1 MDRKNYRKQITIGVI
16 ISFSLIFL
24 SALYFFISL
33 HHNLN
38 NERSIVRV
46 AENRF
51 NIINEIKSSVDEVN
65 DIKLDYLNKKDAS
78 LFIPYKMELK
88 KMDELLR
95 SLSLKDDF
103 YHVQPNSTE
112 NIRKDIVAFYDFEQD
127 IDHTKETQSI
137 SHNIHERKASI
148 LNQIDL
154 MSRDL
159 LDQRAKRLEQ
169 SRNELQL
176 AQYITYLFIAIGLSG
191 FFYILAK
198 ISSIS
203 RFLRST
209 VKSQQESNNRLQLL
223 QDQTNSDNWILNAIN
238 GIDEQLRGDYTDKK
252 IAEISLHAIASTTK
266 ALGGTI
272 YIFDDNYQEY
282 QLCHKIGISST
293 QYIKR
298 TFKENDGILGEV
310 ANNHKVVKIKDID
323 HKHLILETSLSDHL
337 EAEIYIVP
345 FSYESHCVGVMEICC
360 PIINEKD
367 EQLRFNFLDKAK
379 DNIAVIIKVAQTHGK
394 LADLYEEL
402 QQQTEELE
410 TQQEE
415 LRTTNEELIHKTHLL
430 EASEEELRVQQEEL
444 IQTNNE
450 LDEKAKLLFAQN
462 EDLEKARQAIAQKI
476 EEVELSSKYKSEFMA
491 NMSHELRT
499 PLNSILILAKL
510 LQDNKKKNLSEDQI
524 KYASVIHSAGSDLL
538 HLINEL
544 LDLAKIESGKVD
556 VQKERINTNYL
567 VNYIKDFFSDTAVS
581 KNIHFLLDVDVNAPQ
596 EFIGDEHRIQ
606 QVLKNLLS
614 NAFKFTGEKGEVS
627 LAIKAEAENLLF
639 TVEDSGI
646 GIAPEKQ
653 ELIFDAFKQ
662 EDGSTSR
669 KYGGT
674 GLGLSICREI
684 ASLLKG
690 KITLSSK
697 VGEGSIFTFSIP
709 LEQEIQ
715 ISVPKVTSIEKESNP
730 PTQIPKENPIVE
742 KTKSIDNDGKHN
754 KLLIIEDDFIFA
766 DILKDYAEQNGYDV
780 YISYDGQDGLQ
791 KAQNLRPAA
800 IILDIMLPK
809 MDGWE
814 VLRNLKKIDSTKEI
828 PVHMMSAGT
837 FLHDEPISAGA
848 IGFMAKPVSEESLA
862 ETFLKIKASTSHPL
876 KKILLVEDQEIQ
888 SDFIKQS
895 LEEQHIQIFQAFNA
909 RQALDLLD
917 QEKLFDCIIMDL
929 NLPDKSGIELLNEI
943 KSNNQFKDLPIII
956 NTAMELTTEQTSEIL
971 HHSQAMVLKSA
982 KSNNRLIDEVNLFLN
997 KIRGNKHEYTMFNH
1011 SGSSVIAEN
1020 NLAFKTV
1027 LLADDDMRNIFALS
1041 TAFESYDMNIEI
1053 ANNGQEALDIL
1064 ERNKQID
1071 LVLMDIMMPVMDGY
1085 EAIEKIRANKKFANL
1100 PIIAVTAKA
1109 MKGDR
1114 EKTIAVGANDYIS
1127 KPVDVDKLI
1136 SLMRVW
1142 LS

>member
-1 MDRKNYRKQITIGVI
+1 MDQENYRKQITIGVI
-16 ISFSLIFL
+16 ISFLLIFI

-33 HHNLN
+33 HHILD
-38 NERSIVRV
+38 NERNIVHI

-51 NIINEIKSSVDEVN
+51 NVINEIRSNIDEIN
-65 DIKLDYLNKKDAS
+65 DVKLHYFTKRDPA
-78 LFIPYKMELK
+78 LFIPYQLGRK
-88 KMDELLR
+88 KADESLR
-95 SLSLKDDF
+95 AISKVDDF
-103 YHVQPNSTE
+103 YTVSPHAIETM
-112 NIRKDIVAFYDFEQD
+112 RKEIALFYDFDKD
-127 IDHTKETQSI
+127 IAYAKTNNGTLPPY
-137 SHNIHERKASI
+137 IHEQKIAI
-148 LNQIDL
+148 FNQIDIL
-154 MSRDL
+154 SRDL
-159 LDQRAKRLEQ
+159 LDQRASRLEK
-169 SRNELQL
+169 SRNDLQL
-176 AQYITYLFIAIGLSG
+176 AQNITYLFIAIGLSG

-198 ISSIS
+198 IFSIS
-203 RFLRST
+203 KILRST

-223 QDQTNSDNWILNAIN
+223 QDQTNNDNWILNAIN
-238 GIDEQLRGDYTDKK
+238 HIDEQLRGDYSDKK
-252 IAEISLHAIASTTK
+252 IAEISLNAITDMTK
-266 ALGGTI
+266 ALGGTV
-272 YIFDDNYQEY
+272 YIFDDTYQEY
-282 QLCHKIGISST
+282 QLCHKIGIAST
-293 QYIKR
+293 QQVKKSI
-298 TFKENDGILGEV
+298 KENDGILGEV
-310 ANNHKVVKIKDID
+310 ANKHVVVKIKDID
-323 HKHLILETSLSDHL
+323 HAHLVLETSLSNRI
-337 EAEIYIVP
+337 ETEIYIIP
-345 FSYESHCVGVMEICC
+345 FAYENHCVGLMEICC
-360 PIINEKD
+360 PLVNEKE
-367 EQLRFNFLDKAK
+367 EQLRFNFLDKVK
-379 DNIAVIIKVAQTHGK
+379 GNIAIILKVAQTHGK

-410 TQQEE
+410 AQQEE

-450 LDEKAKLLFAQN
+450 LDEKAKLLLAQN

-510 LQDNKKKNLSEDQI
+510 LQDNKKENLNDDQI

-544 LDLAKIESGKVD
+544 LDLAKIESGKVE
-556 VQKERINTNYL
+556 VQKEHINTNYL
-567 VNYIKDFFSDTAVS
+567 VNYIKDFFLDTAES
-581 KNIHFLLDVDVNAPQ
+581 KIIKFNVEIDGDTPQ
-596 EFIGDEHRIQ
+596 DFIGDEHRIQ

-614 NAFKFTGEKGEVS
+614 NAFKFTGENGTVS
-627 LAIKAEAENLLF
+627 LKINVEDGTIYF
-639 TVEDSGI
+639 TVQDNGI

-690 KITLSSK
+690 RITLNSK
-697 VGEGSIFTFSIP
+697 VGEGSVFIFSLP
-709 LEQEIQ
+709 LEAEAQGEK
-715 ISVPKVTSIEKESNP
+715 ISELPVIETNTPIAYPPLEDIAIGKEHP
-730 PTQIPKENPIVE
+730 
-742 KTKSIDNDGKHN
+742 IDNSSKNN

-766 DILKDYAEQNGYDV
+766 DILKDYAVQNGYDV
-780 YISYDGQDGLQ
+780 YISYDGQDGLN
-791 KAQNLRPAA
+791 KARNLIPAA

-814 VLRNLKKIDSTKEI
+814 VLRNLKKANSTKDI

-848 IGFMAKPVSEESLA
+848 IGFMSKPVSEESLA
-862 ETFLKIKASTSHPL
+862 ETFLKIKASTSRPI

-895 LEEQHIQIFQAFNA
+895 LEEKNIQIFQAFDA
-909 RQALDLLD
+909 RQALDLLI
-917 QEKLFDCIIMDL
+917 QEKIFDCIIMDL

-943 KSNNQFKDLPIII
+943 KSNSDFKDLPIII
-956 NTAMELTTEQTSEIL
+956 NTAMELSPEQTSEIL

-997 KIRGNKHEYTMFNH
+997 KIRSSKTEYH
-1011 SGSSVIAEN
+1011 SFSHSSSVLVEN
-1020 NLAFKTV
+1020 NLASKTV

-1041 TAFESYDMNIEI
+1041 TAFESYDMKIEI

-1064 ERNKQID
+1064 ARNEHID
-1071 LVLMDIMMPVMDGY
+1071 IVLMDIMMPVMDGY
-1085 EAIEKIRANKKFANL
+1085 EAIEKIRENKKFSNL

>member
-65 DIKLDYLNKKDAS
+65 DTKLDYLNKRDAS
-78 LFIPYKMELK
+78 LFIPYKLELRK
-88 KMDELLR
+88 TDELLR
-95 SLSLKDDF
+95 SLSLRDDF
-103 YHVQPNSTE
+103 YHVPPNSIET
-112 NIRKDIVAFYDFEQD
+112 IRKDVATFYDFDQD
-127 IDHTKETQSI
+127 ITNTQETLSK
-137 SHNIHERKASI
+137 SHRIHEQKAAI
-148 LNQIDL
+148 LAEIDL
-154 MSRDL
+154 LSRDL
-159 LDQRAKRLEQ
+159 LDQRARLLEK
-169 SRNELQL
+169 SRNDLQL

-209 VKSQQESNNRLQLL
+209 VRNQQESNDQLQLL
-223 QDQTNSDNWILNAIN
+223 QDQTNNDNWILNAIN
-238 GIDEQLRGDYTDKK
+238 HIDEQLRGDYTDKK

-266 ALGGTI
+266 ALGGTV

-323 HKHLILETSLSDHL
+323 HKHLILETSLSDRL

-345 FSYESHCVGVMEICC
+345 FSYENHCVGIMEICC
-360 PIINEKD
+360 PIINAKD

-410 TQQEE
+410 AQQEE

-544 LDLAKIESGKVD
+544 LDLAKIESGKVE

-567 VNYIKDFFSDTAVS
+567 VNYIKDFFSDTAAS
-581 KNIHFLLDVDVNAPQ
+581 KNIHFLLDVNVNAPE

-627 LAIKAEAENLLF
+627 LGIIVEAGNLHF
-639 TVEDSGI
+639 TVKDNGI

-684 ASLLKG
+684 AGLLKG

-715 ISVPKVTSIEKESNP
+715 IPEMTSTEKESDLPLQVPN
-730 PTQIPKENPIVE
+730 ESPIVE
-742 KTKSIDNDGKHN
+742 KTKSIDTDGKHN

-814 VLRNLKKIDSTKEI
+814 VLRNLKKIDNTKEI

-862 ETFLKIKASTSHPL
+862 ETFLQIKASTSHPL
-876 KKILLVEDQEIQ
+876 KRILLVEDQEIQ

-909 RQALDLLD
+909 KQALDLLD

-943 KSNNQFKDLPIII
+943 KSNHQFKDLPIII

-997 KIRGNKHEYTMFNH
+997 KIRSNKREYNMFNH
-1011 SGSSVIAEN
+1011 SGASVIAEN
-1020 NLAFKTV
+1020 NLASKTV

-1064 ERNKQID
+1064 ERNEQID

-1127 KPVDVDKLI
+1127 KPIDVDKLI

>member
-1 MDRKNYRKQITIGVI
+1 MDQKNYRKQITIGVI
-16 ISFSLIFL
+16 ISFSLIFI

-33 HHNLN
+33 HHILD
-38 NERSIVRV
+38 NERNIVRI

-51 NIINEIKSSVDEVN
+51 NVINEVRSNIDEIN
-65 DIKLDYLNKKDAS
+65 DVKLHYFTKRDPA
-78 LFIPYKMELK
+78 LFIPYQLGRK
-88 KMDELLR
+88 KAEESLR
-95 SLSLKDDF
+95 AISKVDDF
-103 YHVQPNSTE
+103 YTVSPHAIETM
-112 NIRKDIVAFYDFEQD
+112 RKEIALFYDFDKD
-127 IDHTKETQSI
+127 IAYAKTNNGAI
-137 SHNIHERKASI
+137 APYIHEQKIAI
-148 LNQIDL
+148 FNQIDIL
-154 MSRDL
+154 SRDL
-159 LDQRAKRLEQ
+159 LDQRASRLEK
-169 SRNELQL
+169 SRNDLQL
-176 AQYITYLFIAIGLSG
+176 AQNITYLFIAIGLSG

-198 ISSIS
+198 IFSIS
-203 RFLRST
+203 KILRST
-209 VKSQQESNNRLQLL
+209 VKSQQESNIRLQLL
-223 QDQTNSDNWILNAIN
+223 QDQTNNDNWILNAIN
-238 GIDEQLRGDYTDKK
+238 HIDEQLRGDYSDKK
-252 IAEISLHAIASTTK
+252 IAEISLNAITDMTK
-266 ALGGTI
+266 ALGGTV
-272 YIFDDNYQEY
+272 YFFDDTYQEY
-282 QLCHKIGISST
+282 QLCHKIGIAST
-293 QYIKR
+293 QQVKKNFR
-298 TFKENDGILGEV
+298 ENDGILGEV
-310 ANNHKVVKIKDID
+310 ANKHVVVKIKDID
-323 HKHLILETSLSDHL
+323 HAHLVLETSLSNRI
-337 EAEIYIVP
+337 ETEIYIIP
-345 FSYESHCVGVMEICC
+345 FAYENHCVGLMEICC
-360 PIINEKD
+360 PLVNEKE
-367 EQLRFNFLDKAK
+367 EQLRFNFLDKVK
-379 DNIAVIIKVAQTHGK
+379 GNIAIILKVAQTHGK

-410 TQQEE
+410 AQQEE
-415 LRTTNEELIHKTHLL
+415 LGTTNEELIHKTHLL

-450 LDEKAKLLFAQN
+450 LDEKAKLLLAQN

-510 LQDNKKKNLSEDQI
+510 LQDNKKENLNDDQI

-544 LDLAKIESGKVD
+544 LDLAKIESGKVE
-556 VQKERINTNYL
+556 VQKEHINTNYL
-567 VNYIKDFFSDTAVS
+567 VNYIKDFFHDTAES
-581 KNIHFLLDVDVNAPQ
+581 KIIKFNIEIDGDTPQ

-614 NAFKFTGEKGEVS
+614 NAFKFTGENGIVS
-627 LAIKAEAENLLF
+627 LKINVKDGAIYF
-639 TVEDSGI
+639 TVQDNGI

-690 KITLSSK
+690 RITLNSK
-697 VGEGSIFTFSIP
+697 VGEGSVFIFSLP
-709 LEQEIQ
+709 LEAEAQGEK
-715 ISVPKVTSIEKESNP
+715 ISELPVIETNTPIAYPPLEDIAIGKEHP
-730 PTQIPKENPIVE
+730 
-742 KTKSIDNDGKHN
+742 IDNSSKNN

-766 DILKDYAEQNGYDV
+766 DILKDYAVQNGYDV
-780 YISYDGQDGLQ
+780 YISYDGQDGLN
-791 KAQNLRPAA
+791 KARNLIPAA

-814 VLRNLKKIDSTKEI
+814 VLRNLKKANSTKDI

-848 IGFMAKPVSEESLA
+848 IGFMSKPVSEESLA
-862 ETFLKIKASTSHPL
+862 ETFLKIKASTSRPI

-895 LEEQHIQIFQAFNA
+895 LEEQNIQIFQAFDA
-909 RQALDLLD
+909 RQALDLLV
-917 QEKLFDCIIMDL
+917 QEKIFDCIIMDL

-943 KSNNQFKDLPIII
+943 KSNSEFKDLPIII
-956 NTAMELTTEQTSEIL
+956 NTAMELSPEQTSEIL

-997 KIRGNKHEYTMFNH
+997 KIRSSKTEYH
-1011 SGSSVIAEN
+1011 SLSNSSSVLVEN
-1020 NLAFKTV
+1020 NLTSKTV

-1041 TAFESYDMNIEI
+1041 TAFESYDMKIEI

-1064 ERNKQID
+1064 ARNEHID
-1071 LVLMDIMMPVMDGY
+1071 IVLMDIMMPVMDGY
-1085 EAIEKIRANKKFANL
+1085 EAIEKIRENKKFSNL

>member
-1 MDRKNYRKQITIGVI
+1 MEQKNYRKQITIGVI
-16 ISFSLIFL
+16 ISFSLIFI

-33 HHNLN
+33 HHILD
-38 NERSIVRV
+38 NERNIVQV

-51 NIINEIKSSVDEVN
+51 NVINEIRSNIDAVN
-65 DIKLDYLNKKDAS
+65 DVKLHYFTKKDPT
-78 LFIPYKMELK
+78 LFIPYQRERKQT
-88 KMDELLR
+88 DELLR
-95 SLSLKDDF
+95 SIRRTDDH
-103 YHVQPNSTE
+103 YIVSPNAIE
-112 NIRKDIVAFYDFEQD
+112 MLRKDIALFYDFEKD
-127 IDHTKETQSI
+127 IAYAKV
-137 SHNIHERKASI
+137 NIGSLPPYILQQKTSI
-148 LNQIDL
+148 LNQIDIL
-154 MSRDL
+154 SREL
-159 LDQRAKRLEQ
+159 LDQRASLLEK
-169 SRNELQL
+169 SRNNLQS
-176 AQYITYLFIAIGLSG
+176 AQNITYFFIAIGLSG

-198 ISSIS
+198 FSSIS
-203 RFLRST
+203 KVLRAT
-209 VKSQQESNNRLQLL
+209 VKGQRESNNRLQLL
-223 QDQTNSDNWILNAIN
+223 QDQTNNDNWILNAIN
-238 GIDEQLRGDYTDKK
+238 QIDEQLRGDYNDKK
-252 IAEISLHAIASTTK
+252 IAEISLNAITKMTK

-282 QLCHKIGISST
+282 QLCHKLGIAPAL
-293 QYIKR
+293 QIKKS
-298 TFKENDGILGEV
+298 FKENEGILGEV
-310 ANNHKVVKIKDID
+310 ANKHAVVKISDID
-323 HKHLILETSLSDHL
+323 HNHLILETSLSNRI
-337 EAEIYIVP
+337 ETEIYIIP
-345 FSYESHCVGVMEICC
+345 FTYENHCVGLMEICC
-360 PIINEKD
+360 PIVTEK
-367 EQLRFNFLDKAK
+367 ENQLRFNFLDKVK
-379 DNIAVIIKVAQTHGK
+379 DNIAIILKVAQTHGK

-410 TQQEE
+410 AQQEE

-450 LDEKAKLLFAQN
+450 LDEKAQLLFAQN
-462 EDLEKARQAIAQKI
+462 EDLEKAKLAIAQKI
-476 EEVELSSKYKSEFMA
+476 EEVELSSRYKSEFMA

-510 LQDNKKKNLSEDQI
+510 LQENKKNNLNEDQI

-538 HLINEL
+538 YLINEL
-544 LDLAKIESGKVD
+544 LDLAKIESGKVE
-556 VQKERINTNYL
+556 VLKEHINTSDL
-567 VNYIKDFFSDTAVS
+567 VDYISDFFHDTAAS
-581 KNIHFLLDVDVNAPQ
+581 KNIRFNMEIDGNTPK
-596 EFIGDEHRIQ
+596 EFISDEHRIQ

-614 NAFKFTGEKGEVS
+614 NAFKFTGENGTVS
-627 LAIKAEAENLLF
+627 LMINVENEHLHF
-639 TVEDSGI
+639 TVKDNGI

-684 ASLLKG
+684 AGLLKG
-690 KITLSSK
+690 RITLTSK
-697 VGEGSIFTFSIP
+697 VNEGSTFIFSLP
-709 LEQEIQ
+709 LEEETEGDK
-715 ISVPKVTSIEKESNP
+715 ISNLPIIENNNVTSAQQLENITIEKNH
-730 PTQIPKENPIVE
+730 TAK
-742 KTKSIDNDGKHN
+742 KSKNN
-754 KLLIIEDDFIFA
+754 KLLIIEDDIIFA
-766 DILKDYAEQNGYDV
+766 DILKDYAIQNGYDV
-780 YISYDGQDGLQ
+780 HISYDGQDGLD
-791 KAQNLRPAA
+791 KAQNLLPIA

-814 VLRNLKKIDSTKEI
+814 VLRNLKKGDSTKDI

-848 IGFMAKPVSEESLA
+848 IGFISKPVSEESLA
-862 ETFLKIKASTSHPL
+862 ETFLKIKASTSHPI
-876 KKILLVEDQEIQ
+876 KKILLVEDQEVQ
-888 SDFIKQS
+888 SEFIKES
-895 LEEQHIQIFQAFNA
+895 LEEQDIQIFQAFNA
-909 RQALDLLD
+909 QQAVDLLF
-917 QEKLFDCIIMDL
+917 QEQIFDCIIMDL

-943 KSNNQFKDLPIII
+943 KSNGQFKDLPIII
-956 NTAMELTTEQTSEIL
+956 NTAMELSPEQTSEIL

-997 KIRGNKHEYTMFNH
+997 KIRSNKAEYH
-1011 SGSSVIAEN
+1011 SYNNNSSVLAEN
-1020 NLAFKTV
+1020 NLAAKTV

-1041 TAFESYDMNIEI
+1041 TAFETYDMKIEI

-1064 ERNKQID
+1064 ARNEHID

-1136 SLMRVW
+1136 SLIRVW

>member
-1 MDRKNYRKQITIGVI
+1 MDQKNYRLQITIGVI
-16 ISFSLIFL
+16 ISFLLIFI

-33 HHNLN
+33 HHILD
-38 NERSIVRV
+38 NERNIVRI

-51 NIINEIKSSVDEVN
+51 NIINEVRANIDEVN
-65 DIKLDYLNKKDAS
+65 DVKLHYFTKKDPA
-78 LFIPYKMELK
+78 LFIPYRLERKQT
-88 KMDELLR
+88 DEFLR
-95 SLSLKDDF
+95 ALNTSDEF
-103 YHVQPNSTE
+103 YVVSPHAIETL
-112 NIRKDIVAFYDFEQD
+112 RKEIALFYDFDKDITYAKTNNATLAPYIQEQK
-127 IDHTKETQSI
+127 T
-137 SHNIHERKASI
+137 AI

-154 MSRDL
+154 LSRDL
-159 LDQRAKRLEQ
+159 LDQRADRLEK
-169 SRNELQL
+169 SRNDLQL
-176 AQYITYLFIAIGLSG
+176 AQNITYLFIAIGLSG

-198 ISSIS
+198 IFSIS
-203 RFLRST
+203 KVLRST
-209 VKSQQESNNRLQLL
+209 VKSQQESNSQLQRL
-223 QDQTNSDNWILNAIN
+223 QDQTNNDNWILNAIN
-238 GIDEQLRGDYTDKK
+238 HIDEQLRGDYSDKK
-252 IAEISLHAIASTTK
+252 IAEISLNAITDMTK
-266 ALGGTI
+266 ALGGTM
-272 YIFDDNYQEY
+272 YVFDDTYQEY
-282 QLCHKIGISST
+282 QLCHKIGIPAAQQLKKS
-293 QYIKR
+293 
-298 TFKENDGILGEV
+298 FKENEGILGDV
-310 ANNHKVVKIKDID
+310 ANKNAVIKIKDID
-323 HKHLILETSLSDHL
+323 HAHLVLETSLSKRIETD
-337 EAEIYIVP
+337 IYIIP
-345 FSYESHCVGVMEICC
+345 FTYENHCVALMEICC
-360 PIINEKD
+360 PLVNERE
-367 EQLRFNFLDKAK
+367 EQLRINFLDKVRG
-379 DNIAVIIKVAQTHGK
+379 NIAVILKVAQTHGK

-410 TQQEE
+410 AQQEE

-510 LQDNKKKNLSEDQI
+510 LQDNKKKNLNEDQI

-544 LDLAKIESGKVD
+544 LDLAKIESGKVE
-556 VQKERINTNYL
+556 VQKEHINTNYL
-567 VNYIKDFFSDTAVS
+567 ANYIKDFFHDTAES
-581 KNIHFLLDVDVNAPQ
+581 KAIQFNVEIDGDTPQ

-614 NAFKFTGEKGEVS
+614 NAFKFTNEHGTVS
-627 LAIKAEAENLLF
+627 LKIN
-639 TVEDSGI
+639 VEGGQINFRVQDNGI

-684 ASLLKG
+684 ANLLKG
-690 KITLSSK
+690 KITLNSK
-697 VGEGSIFTFSIP
+697 VSEGSTFIFSLP
-709 LEQEIQ
+709 LEAESQEDKITELP
-715 ISVPKVTSIEKESNP
+715 VNEKNAPSSYLPVEDLK
-730 PTQIPKENPIVE
+730 IGKEQPV
-742 KTKSIDNDGKHN
+742 DNNSGNN

-766 DILKDYAEQNGYDV
+766 DILKDYAIQNGYDV
-780 YISYDGQDGLQ
+780 SISYDGQDGLN
-791 KAQNLRPAA
+791 KAQNLKPAA

-814 VLRNLKKIDSTKEI
+814 VLRQLKKANLTKGI

-848 IGFMAKPVSEESLA
+848 IGFMSKPVSEESLA
-862 ETFLKIKASTSHPL
+862 ETFLKIKASTSRPI

-895 LEEQHIQIFQAFNA
+895 LEEQNIQIFQAFDA
-909 RQALDLLD
+909 RQALDLLL
-917 QEKLFDCIIMDL
+917 QEKIFDCIIMDL

-943 KSNNQFKDLPIII
+943 KANSEFKDLPIII
-956 NTAMELTTEQTSEIL
+956 NTAMELSPEQTSEIL

-997 KIRGNKHEYTMFNH
+997 KIRTSKTEYQSFNN
-1011 SGSSVIAEN
+1011 SSSVITEN
-1020 NLAFKTV
+1020 NLAAKTV

-1041 TAFESYDMNIEI
+1041 TAFESYDMKIEI

-1064 ERNKQID
+1064 ARNEHID

-1085 EAIEKIRANKKFANL
+1085 EAIEKIRANKRFSNL

>member
-127 IDHTKETQSI
+127 IGHTKETQSI

-159 LDQRAKRLEQ
+159 LDQRARLLEK

-209 VKSQQESNNRLQLL
+209 VKSQQESNKSLQLL
-223 QDQTNSDNWILNAIN
+223 QEQTNSDNWILNAIN

-252 IAEISLHAIASTTK
+252 IAEISLHAIASTIK

-310 ANNHKVVKIKDID
+310 ANNHEVVKIKDID

-544 LDLAKIESGKVD
+544 LDLAKIESGKVE

-567 VNYIKDFFSDTAVS
+567 LNYIKDFFSDTAAS

-614 NAFKFTGEKGEVS
+614 NAFKFTSEKGEVS

-639 TVEDSGI
+639 TVKDSGI
-646 GIAPEKQ
+646 GISPEKQ

-690 KITLSSK
+690 KISLSSK
-697 VGEGSIFTFSIP
+697 VGDGSIFTFSIP
-709 LEQEIQ
+709 VEQEIQ
-715 ISVPKVTSIEKESNP
+715 ISVKKVASIEKESNP
-730 PTQIPKENPIVE
+730 PTQIPKESPIVE

-814 VLRNLKKIDSTKEI
+814 VLRNLKKIESTKEI

-956 NTAMELTTEQTSEIL
+956 NTAMELNTEQTSEIL

-997 KIRGNKHEYTMFNH
+997 KIRSNKHEYTMFNH
-1011 SGSSVIAEN
+1011 SGSSVITEN
-1020 NLAFKTV
+1020 NLASKTV

>member
-112 NIRKDIVAFYDFEQD
+112 NIRKDIVAFYNFEQD

-159 LDQRAKRLEQ
+159 LDQRARLLEK

-209 VKSQQESNNRLQLL
+209 VKSQQESNKSLQRLQE
-223 QDQTNSDNWILNAIN
+223 QTNSDNWILNAIN

-310 ANNHKVVKIKDID
+310 ANNHEVVKIKDVD
-323 HKHLILETSLSDHL
+323 HKHLILETSLSDRL
-337 EAEIYIVP
+337 DAEIYIVP

-360 PIINEKD
+360 PIVNEKD

-544 LDLAKIESGKVD
+544 LDLAKIESGKVE

-567 VNYIKDFFSDTAVS
+567 VNYIKDFFNDTAAS
-581 KNIHFLLDVDVNAPQ
+581 KNIDFLLDVNVNAPQ

-627 LAIKAEAENLLF
+627 LAIEAEAENLLF
-639 TVEDSGI
+639 TVKDSGI

-690 KITLSSK
+690 KISLSSK

-709 LEQEIQ
+709 LEQEIP
-715 ISVPKVTSIEKESNP
+715 VPKVTSIEKEIDP
-730 PTQIPKENPIVE
+730 PSQMPKENPIVE

-909 RQALDLLD
+909 KQALDLLD

-943 KSNNQFKDLPIII
+943 KSNTQFKDLPIII

-997 KIRGNKHEYTMFNH
+997 KIRSNKHEYTMFNH
-1011 SGSSVIAEN
+1011 SGASVIAEN
-1020 NLAFKTV
+1020 NLASKTV

>member
-1 MDRKNYRKQITIGVI
+1 MNRKNYRKQITIGVI
-16 ISFSLIFL
+16 ISFSLIFI
-24 SALYFFISL
+24 SALYFFVSL
-33 HHNLN
+33 HHILN

-46 AENRF
+46 AESRF
-51 NIINEIKSSVDEVN
+51 NILNEIRSSVDDVN
-65 DIKLDYLNKKDAS
+65 DIKLDFLTKKDPA
-78 LFIPYKMELK
+78 LFAPYKLELK
-88 KMDELLR
+88 KVDELLT
-95 SLSLKDDF
+95 SLILNDEYYSF
-103 YHVQPNSTE
+103 PTQSIET
-112 NIRKDIVAFYDFEQD
+112 IRKEVITFYDFQRD
-127 IDHTKETQSI
+127 ITYIKENNSQN
-137 SHNIHERKASI
+137 HYIHQQKASI
-148 LNQIDL
+148 LGKIDIL
-154 MSRDL
+154 SRDL
-159 LDQRAKRLEQ
+159 LDQRAKRLEK
-169 SRNELQL
+169 SRNDLQL
-176 AQYITYLFIAIGLSG
+176 SQYITYLFIAIGLSG
-191 FFYILAK
+191 FFFILAK

-203 RFLRST
+203 RILRST
-209 VKSQQESNNRLQLL
+209 VKSQQESNDRLQLL
-223 QDQTNSDNWILNAIN
+223 QDQTNNDNWILNAIN
-238 GIDEQLRGDYTDKK
+238 HIDEQLRGDFTDKK
-252 IAEISLHAIASTTK
+252 IAEIALTAIVKVTN

-282 QLCHKIGISST
+282 QLCHKVGISST
-293 QYIKR
+293 QQIKR
-298 TFKENDGILGEV
+298 SFKENDGILGEV
-310 ANNHKVVKIKDID
+310 AKSHLVTHLKDID
-323 HKHLILETSLSDHL
+323 HKHLVLETSLSTRL
-337 EAEIYIVP
+337 ESEIYIIP
-345 FSYESHCVGVMEICC
+345 FSYENHCIGIMEICT
-360 PIINEKD
+360 PITNERD
-367 EQLRFNFLDKAK
+367 RQLKFNFFDKVK
-379 DNIAVIIKVAQTHGK
+379 DNIAIIIKVAQAHGK
-394 LADLYEEL
+394 LTDLYEEL

-410 TQQEE
+410 AQQEE

-450 LDEKAKLLFAQN
+450 LDEKAKLLYAQN
-462 EDLEKARQAIAQKI
+462 DDLEKARLSIAQKI

-510 LQDNKKKNLSEDQI
+510 LQDNKKKNLNEDQI

-544 LDLAKIESGKVD
+544 LDLAKIESGKVE
-556 VQKERINTNYL
+556 VQTERINTNFL
-567 VNYIKDFFSDTAVS
+567 VNYIKDFFHDTAAS
-581 KNIHFLLDVDVNAPQ
+581 KQIDFELEIAENTPLEFVN
-596 EFIGDEHRIQ
+596 DEHRIQ

-614 NAFKFTGEKGEVS
+614 NAFKFTAEHGTVS
-627 LAIKAEAENLLF
+627 LKIKSEADTISF
-639 TVEDSGI
+639 TVADSGI

-684 ASLLKG
+684 ANLLKG

-697 VGEGSIFTFSIP
+697 VGQGSSFVFSIP
-709 LEQEIQ
+709 LKKDTEEALPIVSST
-715 ISVPKVTSIEKESNP
+715 IAESTVKLPLSLESSVPANVN
-730 PTQIPKENPIVE
+730 IVE
-742 KTKSIDNDGKHN
+742 SSVKNS

-791 KAQNLRPAA
+791 KAQSLIPSA

-814 VLRNLKKIDSTKEI
+814 VLRNLKKGDETKDI

-848 IGFMAKPVSEESLA
+848 IGFMSKPVSEESLA
-862 ETFLKIKASTSHPL
+862 ETFLKIKASTSHPI

-895 LEEQHIQIFQAFNA
+895 LEEQHIQIFQAFDA
-909 RQALDLLD
+909 KQALDLL
-917 QEKLFDCIIMDL
+917 EKEKVFDCIIMDL
-929 NLPDKSGIELLNEI
+929 NLPDRSGIELLNEI
-943 KSNNQFKDLPIII
+943 KSNSLFKDLPIII
-956 NTAMELTTEQTSEIL
+956 NTAMELSPEQTSEIL

-997 KIRGNKHEYTMFNH
+997 KIRSSKQYSSFSNT
-1011 SGSSVIAEN
+1011 GSSVIAEN
-1020 NLAFKTV
+1020 SLASKTV

-1041 TAFESYDMNIEI
+1041 TVFESYDMRIEI

-1064 ERNKQID
+1064 ERNDEID
-1071 LVLMDIMMPVMDGY
+1071 LVLMDIMMPIMDGY
-1085 EAIEKIRANKKFANL
+1085 EAIEKIRSNKKFVNL

>member
-38 NERSIVRV
+38 NERAIVRI

-65 DIKLDYLNKKDAS
+65 DTKLDYLNKKDAS
-78 LFIPYKMELK
+78 LFIPYKLELRK
-88 KMDELLR
+88 TDELLR

-103 YHVQPNSTE
+103 YHVPPNSIE
-112 NIRKDIVAFYDFEQD
+112 SIRKDVAAFYDFD
-127 IDHTKETQSI
+127 KDVADTQEIQSK
-137 SHNIHERKASI
+137 SHHIHEKKASI
-148 LNQIDL
+148 LAEIDL

-159 LDQRAKRLEQ
+159 LDQRARLLEK

-203 RFLRST
+203 TFLRST
-209 VKSQQESNNRLQLL
+209 VKSQQESNDQLQLL
-223 QDQTNSDNWILNAIN
+223 QDQTNNDNWILNAIN
-238 GIDEQLRGDYTDKK
+238 HIDEQLRGDYTDKK
-252 IAEISLHAIASTTK
+252 IAEISLHAIASSTK
-266 ALGGTI
+266 ALGGTV
-272 YIFDDNYQEY
+272 YIFDENYQEY
-282 QLCHKIGISST
+282 QLCHKVGISST
-293 QYIKR
+293 QHIKR
-298 TFKENDGILGEV
+298 TFKVNDGILGEV
-310 ANNHKVVKIKDID
+310 ANNHEVVKIKDID
-323 HKHLILETSLSDHL
+323 HKHLILETSLSNRL
-337 EAEIYIVP
+337 ETEIYIVP
-345 FSYESHCVGVMEICC
+345 FSYENHCVGIMEICC

-410 TQQEE
+410 AQQEE

-476 EEVELSSKYKSEFMA
+476 DEVELSSKYKSEFMA

-510 LQDNKKKNLSEDQI
+510 LQDNKKKNLNEDQI

-556 VQKERINTNYL
+556 VQKERIHTNYL
-567 VNYIKDFFSDTAVS
+567 VNYIKDFFSDTAAS
-581 KNIHFLLDVDVNAPQ
+581 KSIHFLLDVNANTPQ

-614 NAFKFTGEKGEVS
+614 NAFKFTAEHGEVS
-627 LAIKAEAENLLF
+627 LKIKAEAENILF
-639 TVEDSGI
+639 TVKDNGI

-697 VGEGSIFTFSIP
+697 VGEGSVFTFSIP
-709 LEQEIQ
+709 LEQELQ
-715 ISVPKVTSIEKESNP
+715 ISTPKVTFSEEES
-730 PTQIPKENPIVE
+730 TSELQIPKENPIIE
-742 KTKSIDNDGKHN
+742 KTTSIDSDGKNN

-791 KAQNLRPAA
+791 KAQNLLPAA

-814 VLRNLKKIDSTKEI
+814 VLRNLKKGENTKEI

-895 LEEQHIQIFQAFNA
+895 LEEQHTQIFQAFNA
-909 RQALDLLD
+909 KQALDLLD

-956 NTAMELTTEQTSEIL
+956 NTAMELSPEQTSEIL

-997 KIRGNKHEYTMFNH
+997 NIRSNKREYNMFNNT
-1011 SGSSVIAEN
+1011 GASVIAEN
-1020 NLAFKTV
+1020 NLASKTV

-1064 ERNKQID
+1064 DRNDQID

>member
-159 LDQRAKRLEQ
+159 LDQRARLLEK

-282 QLCHKIGISST
+282 QLCHKIGISAT

-323 HKHLILETSLSDHL
+323 HNHLILETSLSDRL
-337 EAEIYIVP
+337 EADIYIVP
-345 FSYESHCVGVMEICC
+345 FSYESHCVGLMEICC

-462 EDLEKARQAIAQKI
+462 ADLEKARQAIAQKI

-510 LQDNKKKNLSEDQI
+510 LQDNKKKNLNEDQI

-544 LDLAKIESGKVD
+544 LDLAKIESGKAE

-567 VNYIKDFFSDTAVS
+567 LNYIKDFFSDTAAS

-614 NAFKFTGEKGEVS
+614 NAFKFTSEKGEVS

-639 TVEDSGI
+639 TVKDSGI

-690 KITLSSK
+690 KISLSSK
-697 VGEGSIFTFSIP
+697 VGDGSIFTFSIP

-715 ISVPKVTSIEKESNP
+715 ISVPKVASIEKESNP
-730 PTQIPKENPIVE
+730 PTQIPKESPIVE

-997 KIRGNKHEYTMFNH
+997 KIRSNKHEYTMFNH

-1020 NLAFKTV
+1020 NLASKTV

>member
-1 MDRKNYRKQITIGVI
+1 MEQKNYRKQITIGVI
-16 ISFSLIFL
+16 ISFSLIFI

-33 HHNLN
+33 HHIVD
-38 NERSIVRV
+38 NERNIVRI
-46 AENRF
+46 AENKF
-51 NIINEIKSSVDEVN
+51 NVINEVRSNIDEVN
-65 DIKLDYLNKKDAS
+65 DVKLHYFIKEDPD
-78 LFIPYKMELK
+78 LFLPYRNERKHI
-88 KMDELLR
+88 DELLR
-95 SLSLKDDF
+95 SIVRADELYPVSPLAIE
-103 YHVQPNSTE
+103 TL
-112 NIRKDIVAFYDFEQD
+112 RKEIVLFYDFEKD
-127 IDHTKETQSI
+127 ITYAKLNNGSLPSYIQEQKT
-137 SHNIHERKASI
+137 AI
-148 LNQIDL
+148 LNQIDML
-154 MSRDL
+154 SRDL
-159 LDQRAKRLEQ
+159 LDQRASRLEK
-169 SRNELQL
+169 SRNSLQL
-176 AQYITYLFIAIGLSG
+176 AQNITYFFIAIGLSG

-198 ISSIS
+198 FSGISKV
-203 RFLRST
+203 LRAT
-209 VKSQQESNNRLQLL
+209 VKGQRESNSRLQHL
-223 QDQTNSDNWILNAIN
+223 QDQTNNDNWILNAIN
-238 GIDEQLRGDYTDKK
+238 HIDEQLRGDYNDKK
-252 IAEISLHAIASTTK
+252 IAEISLNAITNTTK
-266 ALGGTI
+266 ALGGTV
-272 YIFDDNYQEY
+272 YIFDDNYREY
-282 QLCHKIGISST
+282 QLCHKIGIAAT
-293 QYIKR
+293 QQIKKS
-298 TFKENDGILGEV
+298 FKEDDGILGEV
-310 ANNHKVVKIKDID
+310 TNKHNVVKIKDID
-323 HKHLILETSLSDHL
+323 HNHLVLETSLSKRI
-337 EAEIYIVP
+337 ETEIYIIP
-345 FSYESHCVGVMEICC
+345 FTYENHCVGLMEICC
-360 PIINEKD
+360 PIVPEK
-367 EQLRFNFLDKAK
+367 EERLRFNFLDKVK
-379 DNIAVIIKVAQTHGK
+379 GNIAIILKVAQTHGK

-410 TQQEE
+410 AQQEE
-415 LRTTNEELIHKTHLL
+415 LRTTNEELVHKTHLL

-450 LDEKAKLLFAQN
+450 LDEKAKLLFTQN

-510 LQDNKKKNLSEDQI
+510 LQDNKKKNLNDDQI
-524 KYASVIHSAGSDLL
+524 KYASVIHSAGTDLL

-544 LDLAKIESGKVD
+544 LDLAKIESGKVE
-556 VQKERINTNYL
+556 VQKERINTSDL
-567 VNYIKDFFSDTAVS
+567 VNYINDFFHDTAES
-581 KNIHFLLDVDVNAPQ
+581 KIIKFNVEIDSNAPQ

-614 NAFKFTGEKGEVS
+614 NAFKFTGENGTVS
-627 LAIKAEAENLLF
+627 LKINIENENIYF
-639 TVEDSGI
+639 TVKDNGI

-684 ASLLKG
+684 ANLLKG
-690 KITLSSK
+690 KITLKSK
-697 VGEGSIFTFSIP
+697 VGEGSTFIFSVPLEKEAAIENIPELPVIEQNNVPSYPQLENIP
-709 LEQEIQ
+709 LE
-715 ISVPKVTSIEKESNP
+715 KNRHT
-730 PTQIPKENPIVE
+730 EN
-742 KTKSIDNDGKHN
+742 TNRNN

-766 DILKDYAEQNGYDV
+766 DILKDYAIQNGYDP
-780 YISYDGQDGLQ
+780 YISYDGQDGLH
-791 KAQNLRPAA
+791 KAQNLIPAA

-814 VLRNLKKIDSTKEI
+814 VLRNLKKTDSTKNI

-848 IGFMAKPVSEESLA
+848 IGFMSKPVSENSLA
-862 ETFLKIKASTSHPL
+862 ETFQKIKASTSHPI

-895 LEEQHIQIFQAFNA
+895 LEEQNIQIFQAFNA
-909 RQALDLLD
+909 QQALDLLD
-917 QEKLFDCIIMDL
+917 QEKVFDCIIMDL

-943 KSNNQFKDLPIII
+943 KSNSQFKDLPIII
-956 NTAMELTTEQTSEIL
+956 NTAMELSPEQTSEIL
-971 HHSQAMVLKSA
+971 QHSQAMVLKSA

-997 KIRGNKHEYTMFNH
+997 KIRSSKTEYLTFNN
-1011 SGSSVIAEN
+1011 SASVLVEN
-1020 NLAFKTV
+1020 NLAAKTI

-1041 TAFESYDMNIEI
+1041 TAFESYDMKIEI

-1064 ERNKQID
+1064 ARNEHID

-1085 EAIEKIRANKKFANL
+1085 EAIEKIRSNKKFSNL

>member
-159 LDQRAKRLEQ
+159 LDQRARLLEK

-282 QLCHKIGISST
+282 QLCHKIGISAT

-323 HKHLILETSLSDHL
+323 HNHLILETSLSDRL
-337 EAEIYIVP
+337 EADIYIVP
-345 FSYESHCVGVMEICC
+345 FSYESHCVGLMEICC

-462 EDLEKARQAIAQKI
+462 ADLEKARQAIAQKI

-510 LQDNKKKNLSEDQI
+510 LQDNKKKNLNEDQI

-544 LDLAKIESGKVD
+544 LDLAKIESGKVE

-567 VNYIKDFFSDTAVS
+567 LNYIKDFFSDTAAS

-614 NAFKFTGEKGEVS
+614 NAFKFTSEKGEVS

-639 TVEDSGI
+639 TVKDSGI

-690 KITLSSK
+690 KISLSSK
-697 VGEGSIFTFSIP
+697 VGDGSIFTFSIP

-715 ISVPKVTSIEKESNP
+715 ISVPKVASIEKESNP
-730 PTQIPKENPIVE
+730 PTQIPKESPIVE

-997 KIRGNKHEYTMFNH
+997 KIRSNKHEYTMFNH

-1020 NLAFKTV
+1020 NLASKTV

>member
-1 MDRKNYRKQITIGVI
+1 MYRKNYRKQITIGVI

-38 NERSIVRV
+38 NERAIVRI

-65 DIKLDYLNKKDAS
+65 DTKLDYLNKKDAS
-78 LFIPYKMELK
+78 LFIPYKLELRK
-88 KMDELLR
+88 TDELLR

-103 YHVQPNSTE
+103 YHVPPNSIE
-112 NIRKDIVAFYDFEQD
+112 SIRKDVAAFYDFDKD
-127 IDHTKETQSI
+127 ISDTQEIQSK
-137 SHNIHERKASI
+137 SHHIHKQKASI
-148 LNQIDL
+148 LGEIDL

-159 LDQRAKRLEQ
+159 LDQRARLLEK

-209 VKSQQESNNRLQLL
+209 VKSQQESNDRLQLL
-223 QDQTNSDNWILNAIN
+223 QDQTNNDNWILNAIN
-238 GIDEQLRGDYTDKK
+238 HIDEQLRGDYTDKK
-252 IAEISLHAIASTTK
+252 IAEISLHAIASSTK
-266 ALGGTI
+266 ALGGTV
-272 YIFDDNYQEY
+272 YIFDENYQEY
-282 QLCHKIGISST
+282 QLCHKVGISST
-293 QYIKR
+293 QHIKR

-310 ANNHKVVKIKDID
+310 ANNHEVVKIKDID
-323 HKHLILETSLSDHL
+323 QEHLILETSLSNRL
-337 EAEIYIVP
+337 ETEIYIVP
-345 FSYESHCVGVMEICC
+345 FSYENHCVGIMEICC

-410 TQQEE
+410 AQQEE

-476 EEVELSSKYKSEFMA
+476 DEVELSSKYKSEFMA

-510 LQDNKKKNLSEDQI
+510 LQDNKKKNLNEDQI

-556 VQKERINTNYL
+556 VQKERIHTNYL
-567 VNYIKDFFSDTAVS
+567 VNYIKDFFSDTAAS
-581 KNIHFLLDVDVNAPQ
+581 KSIHFLLDVNANTPQ
-596 EFIGDEHRIQ
+596 EFIGDEHRLQ

-614 NAFKFTGEKGEVS
+614 NAFKFTAEHGEVS
-627 LAIKAEAENLLF
+627 LKIKAEAENLLF
-639 TVEDSGI
+639 TVKDNGI

-697 VGEGSIFTFSIP
+697 VGEGSVFTFSIP
-709 LEQEIQ
+709 LEQELH
-715 ISVPKVTSIEKESNP
+715 ISPQKVTFSEEESP
-730 PTQIPKENPIVE
+730 SPIQFPKENPIIE
-742 KTKSIDNDGKHN
+742 KTNSIDSDEKNN

-791 KAQNLRPAA
+791 KAQNLLPAA

-814 VLRNLKKIDSTKEI
+814 VLRNLKKGNNTKEI

-895 LEEQHIQIFQAFNA
+895 LEEQHTQIFQAFNA
-909 RQALDLLD
+909 KQALDLLD

-956 NTAMELTTEQTSEIL
+956 NTAMELSPEQTSEIL

-997 KIRGNKHEYTMFNH
+997 KIRSNKREYNMFNNT
-1011 SGSSVIAEN
+1011 GGSVIAEN
-1020 NLAFKTV
+1020 NLASKTV

-1064 ERNKQID
+1064 DRNDQID

>member
-16 ISFSLIFL
+16 FSFSLIFL

-33 HHNLN
+33 HKILDH
-38 NERSIVRV
+38 ERDIVRI
-46 AENRF
+46 AEDRF
-51 NIINEIKSSVDEVN
+51 NIINDIRSNIDHVN
-65 DIKLDYLNKKDAS
+65 DIKLDYFTKKDAT
-78 LFIPYKMELK
+78 LFIPYQQEQKETDKLLASLHVR
-88 KMDELLR
+88 DEL
-95 SLSLKDDF
+95 
-103 YHVQPNSTE
+103 YTVP
-112 NIRKDIVAFYDFEQD
+112 
-127 IDHTKETQSI
+127 TQSLTI
-137 SHNIHERKASI
+137 LRKEITLFYNFEKDMEYVRSNQTARYIHEQKAAI
-148 LNQIDL
+148 LNQIDIL
-154 MSRDL
+154 SQDL
-159 LDQRAKRLEQ
+159 LSQRADLLEK
-169 SRNELQL
+169 SRNDLQL
-176 AQYITYLFIAIGLSG
+176 AQNIAYLFIAIGLSG

-198 ISSIS
+198 IFSIS
-203 RFLRST
+203 KVLRTT
-209 VKSQQESNNRLQLL
+209 VKSQQESHEQLQLL
-223 QDQTNSDNWILNAIN
+223 QHQTNSDNWILNAIN
-238 GIDEQLRGDYTDKK
+238 HIDEQLRGDYTAKK
-252 IAEISLHAIASTTK
+252 IAEISLRSIADTTK
-266 ALGGTI
+266 ALGGTV

-293 QYIKR
+293 QQIKKM
-298 TFKENDGILGEV
+298 FKEADGLLGEV
-310 ANNHKVVKIKDID
+310 VNRQSVLKIRDVD
-323 HKHLILETSLSDHL
+323 HQYLLLETSLTSRI
-337 EAEIYIVP
+337 ETEIYIIP
-345 FSYESHCVGVMEICC
+345 FTYEDQCVGIMEICC
-360 PIINEKD
+360 PIVDEKT
-367 EQLRFNFLDKAK
+367 EQLRFNFLDKVK
-379 DNIAVIIKVAQTHGK
+379 GNIAVLLKVAQTHGK

-410 TQQEE
+410 AQQEE

-450 LDEKAKLLFAQN
+450 LDEKASLLFAQN
-462 EDLEKARQAIAQKI
+462 EDLEKARLAIAQKI

-510 LQDNKKKNLSEDQI
+510 LQDNKKKNLNSDQV
-524 KYASVIHSAGSDLL
+524 KYATVIHSAGSDLL

-544 LDLAKIESGKVD
+544 LDLAKIESGKVEVHKD
-556 VQKERINTNYL
+556 YINTAAL
-567 VNYIKDFFSDTAVS
+567 INYIQDFFSDTAAS
-581 KNIHFLLDVDVNAPQ
+581 KHILFSTEIDEFFPK
-596 EFIGDEHRIQ
+596 EFIGDEQRIQ

-614 NAFKFTGEKGEVS
+614 NAFKFTGEQGKVS
-627 LAIKAEAENLLF
+627 LKISLQDKQLHF
-639 TVEDSGI
+639 TVHDNGI

-684 ASLLKG
+684 ANLLKG

-697 VGEGSIFTFSIP
+697 VGEGSTFIFSLP
-709 LEQEIQ
+709 LEESLENTTEESVSADKN
-715 ISVPKVTSIEKESNP
+715 ISTPTPPLMNSTNKKEVAVDHQHKN
-730 PTQIPKENPIVE
+730 
-742 KTKSIDNDGKHN
+742 N

-766 DILKDYAEQNGYDV
+766 DILKDYAIQNGYEV
-780 YISYDGQDGLQ
+780 FISYDGQDGLM
-791 KAQNLRPAA
+791 KAQHVMPAA

-814 VLRNLKKIDSTKEI
+814 VLRNLKKTSLTKDI

-848 IGFMAKPVSEESLA
+848 ISFMSKPVSEESLA
-862 ETFLKIKASTSHPL
+862 ETFLKIKASTDHPL

-895 LEEQHIQIFQAFNA
+895 LEEQHIQIFQAFDA
-909 RQALDLLD
+909 KQALDLLTK
-917 QEKLFDCIIMDL
+917 EKVFDCIIMDL
-929 NLPDKSGIELLNEI
+929 NLPDRSGIELLNEI
-943 KSNNQFKDLPIII
+943 KSNHEFKDLPIII
-956 NTAMELTTEQTSEIL
+956 NTAMELSPEQTSDIL

-997 KIRGNKHEYTMFNH
+997 KIRSSKNEYNSFQAN
-1011 SGSSVIAEN
+1011 GSSLLAEN
-1020 NLAFKTV
+1020 NLSAKTV

-1041 TAFESYDMNIEI
+1041 TVFESYDMKIEI

-1064 ERNKQID
+1064 ERNAHID
-1071 LVLMDIMMPVMDGY
+1071 IVLMDIMMPEMDGY
-1085 EAIEKIRANKKFANL
+1085 EAIQEIRKNKKFKEL

-1114 EKTIAVGANDYIS
+1114 EKSIELGANDYVS
-1127 KPVDVDKLI
+1127 KPIDLDKLV
-1136 SLMRVW
+1136 SLMQVW

>member
-65 DIKLDYLNKKDAS
+65 DIKLDYVNKKDAS

-127 IDHTKETQSI
+127 IDNTKETQSI

-159 LDQRAKRLEQ
+159 LDQRARLLER

-293 QYIKR
+293 QFIKR

-310 ANNHKVVKIKDID
+310 ANNHEVVKIKDVD
-323 HKHLILETSLSDHL
+323 HKHLILETSLSDRL
-337 EAEIYIVP
+337 ETEIYIVP
-345 FSYESHCVGVMEICC
+345 FSYENQCVGIMEICC
-360 PIINEKD
+360 PIINAKD

-450 LDEKAKLLFAQN
+450 LDEKAKLLFARN

-544 LDLAKIESGKVD
+544 LDLAKIESGKVE
-556 VQKERINTNYL
+556 VQKERINTYDL
-567 VNYIKDFFSDTAVS
+567 VNYIKDFFSDTAAS
-581 KNIHFLLDVDVNAPQ
+581 KDIHFLLDVNVNAPQ

-614 NAFKFTGEKGEVS
+614 NAFKFTSEKGEVS
-627 LAIKAEAENLLF
+627 LGIIAEAENLLF
-639 TVEDSGI
+639 TVKDNGI

-690 KITLSSK
+690 KIILSSK

-715 ISVPKVTSIEKESNP
+715 VPKVPSIEKESNP

-943 KSNNQFKDLPIII
+943 KSNDQFRDLPIII

-997 KIRGNKHEYTMFNH
+997 KIRSNKSEYNMFNH
-1011 SGSSVIAEN
+1011 AGASVIAEN
-1020 NLAFKTV
+1020 NLASKTV

-1064 ERNKQID
+1064 ERNEQID

>member
-1 MDRKNYRKQITIGVI
+1 MNRKNYRKQITLGVI
-16 ISFSLIFL
+16 ISFLLIFL

-38 NERSIVRV
+38 NERTIVQI

-51 NIINEIKSSVDEVN
+51 NTIDKIKSNVDEVN
-65 DIKLDYLNKKDAS
+65 DVKLDYLNKKDAS
-78 LFIPYKMELK
+78 LFIPYKLELRK
-88 KMDELLR
+88 TDELLR
-95 SLSLKDDF
+95 SLSFKDDF
-103 YHVQPNSTE
+103 YHFPLNKIE
-112 NIRKDIVAFYDFEQD
+112 ILRKEISAFYNFEQD
-127 IDHTKETQSI
+127 IADTREIQFRSNH
-137 SHNIHERKASI
+137 IHEQKASI
-148 LNQIDL
+148 LGQINL
-154 MSRDL
+154 MSKDL
-159 LDQRAKRLEQ
+159 LDQRADLLEK
-169 SRNELQL
+169 SRNDLQI

-191 FFYILAK
+191 FFYILSK

-203 RFLRST
+203 RFLRAT
-209 VKSQQESNNRLQLL
+209 VKSQQESNSSLQLL
-223 QDQTNSDNWILNAIN
+223 QEQTNNDNWILNAISS
-238 GIDEQLRGDYTDKK
+238 IDEQLRGDYTDKK
-252 IAEISLHAIASTTK
+252 IAEISLHAIASSTR
-266 ALGGTI
+266 ALGGTV

-282 QLCHKIGISST
+282 QLCHKIGISAK
-293 QYIKR
+293 QYIKQ

-310 ANNHKVVKIKDID
+310 ANNHQVVKIKDINN
-323 HKHLILETSLSDHL
+323 KHLLLETSLADRIDT
-337 EAEIYIVP
+337 EIYIIP
-345 FSYESHCVGVMEICC
+345 FSYEKHCVGIMEICC
-360 PIINEKD
+360 PVINKKD
-367 EQLRFNFLDKAK
+367 EKLRFSFLNKVK

-510 LQDNKKKNLSEDQI
+510 LQDNKKKNLNEDQI

-544 LDLAKIESGKVD
+544 LDLAKIESGKVE
-556 VQKERINTNYL
+556 VEKERISTNYL
-567 VNYIKDFFSDTAVS
+567 VNYIKDFFSDTAAS
-581 KNIHFLLDVDVNAPQ
+581 KNIRFLLDVDSNAPL
-596 EFIGDEHRIQ
+596 EFVGDEHRIQ
-606 QVLKNLLS
+606 QVIKNLLS
-614 NAFKFTGEKGEVS
+614 NAFKFTGERGEVFFG
-627 LAIKAEAENLLF
+627 IKADTQNLIF
-639 TVEDSGI
+639 TVRDNGI

-684 ASLLKG
+684 ANLLKG

-697 VGEGSIFTFSIP
+697 IGEGSVFIFSIP

-715 ISVPKVTSIEKESNP
+715 TPLVKVS
-730 PTQIPKENPIVE
+730 
-742 KTKSIDNDGKHN
+742 SIDNENNYPPLMRNETNVTAKIQRIEDDGKNN

-780 YISYDGQDGLQ
+780 YISYDGKDGLQ
-791 KAQNLRPAA
+791 KAENLLPAA
-800 IILDIMLPK
+800 VILDIMLPK

-814 VLRNLKKIDSTKEI
+814 VLRNLKKNDNTKDI

-848 IGFMAKPVSEESLA
+848 IGFMSKPVSEESLA

-895 LEEQHIQIFQAFNA
+895 LEEQHIQIFQAFSA
-909 RQALDLLD
+909 GQALDLLN
-917 QEKLFDCIIMDL
+917 QEKSFDCIIMDL
-929 NLPDKSGIELLNEI
+929 NLPDRSGIELLNEI
-943 KSNNQFKDLPIII
+943 KSNSQFKNLPIII
-956 NTAMELTTEQTSEIL
+956 NTAMELSTAQTSEIL

-997 KIRGNKHEYTMFNH
+997 KIRSSKHEYTMFNN
-1011 SGSSVIAEN
+1011 SGSAVIAEN
-1020 NLAFKTV
+1020 NLASKTV

-1041 TAFESYDMNIEI
+1041 TAFESYDMKIEI

-1064 ERNKQID
+1064 KRNDQID

-1085 EAIEKIRANKKFANL
+1085 EAIEKIRANKKFTNI

-1127 KPVDVDKLI
+1127 KPIDVDKLI